1 MNETPEKTGERIARR
16 IARAGVCS
24 RRDAEKLITAGRV
37 AVNGLVITSPALNVG
52 AADEITVDGTALPAA
67 APARL
72 WRYHKNKAELT
83 TARDPGGRATVFDKL
98 PKDMPRVIAVGRLD
112 YNTEGLLLLTN
123 DGDLARALELPATG
137 WRRRYRVRAHGQVDD
152 ATLAS
157 LARGATVDGVRY
169 GAIEAEMESRR
180 GANAWFNVTIREGKN
195 REIRKVL
202 EHIGLSVNRLIR
214 VSFGPF
220 QLGTLAPGTVEEVP
234 AKVLLEQ
241 CGTLLPGN
249 AGDRAKAW
257 AAPAAKPRARHKPR
271 NKPAHKPASKPDA
284 NRRRTP

>member
-37 AVNGLVITSPALNVG
+37 TVNGLAITSPALNVS
-52 AADEITVDGTALPAA
+52 AADEITVDDVALPAA
-67 APARL
+67 AAARL
-72 WRYHKNKAELT
+72 WRYHKDKGELT
-83 TARDPGGRATVFDKL
+83 TARDPAGRPTVFEKL

-137 WRRRYRVRAHGQVDD
+137 WRRRYRVRAHGRVDD
-152 ATLAS
+152 SALAA
-157 LARGATVDGVRY
+157 LARGLTVDGVRY
-169 GAIEAEMESRR
+169 GPIEAELESRR
-180 GANAWFNVTIREGKN
+180 GANAWFNITIREGKN

-202 EHIGLSVNRLIR
+202 EHLGLSVNRLIR

-220 QLGTLAPGTVEEVP
+220 QLGTLATGAVEEVP
-234 AKVLLEQ
+234 AKALLEQ
-241 CGTLLPGN
+241 CGTLLPG
-249 AGDRAKAW
+249 GSDRAKAW
-257 AAPAAKPRARHKPR
+257 AAPRAHSTPRHKP
-271 NKPAHKPASKPDA
+271 HA